1 MNKLNKPKFEV
12 TQSARRLYIYV
23 QALKN
28 NINVNS
34 WSTRTKIYEE

>member
-23 QALKN
+23 QA
-28 NINVNS
+28 
-34 WSTRTKIYEE
+34 